1 MNNNIINDKG
11 FSWYQIDR
19 LLENQNTS
27 FQPSTVQGVNM
38 LARHLYAAGGFAQQ
52 DRMIRDKRKTLDRVV
67 LYSYQGAI
75 VKKYIP
81 DSEVQQREYRALI
94 NPNKL
99 KPDYDDK
106 VISVGFESNLRT
118 GDVFEWK
125 GTKTYWLI
133 YLQDLTELAYFKGDI
148 RKCSYI
154 INWKD
159 EDGNVKHTYAAVRG
173 PVETKIE
180 SLSKAGTNIDIP
192 NYSLNMMIPK
202 NKDTLAWCK
211 RYAKFLLSDG
221 LNTVCWRIEAV
232 DAYSMENIIQFN
244 AVEYYINPELDD
256 VENKIADAFEP
267 EISTTFA
274 LLDGR
279 PTGKEIQGETFI
291 KPKKSYL
298 YTFFKNGKWIID
310 EKYPIKYTID
320 NNGDLTIRWD
330 STYSGQFEIKFEDIR
345 GNIYSKTVVVE
356 SLF

>member
-19 LLENQNTS
+19 LLENQTTG

-106 VISVGFESNLRT
+106 VISVGFESNLGT

-180 SLSKAGTNIDIP
+180 SLSKAGINTDIP

-267 EISTTFA
+267 EISTTFS

-310 EKYPIKYTID
+310 EKYPVKYTID